1 MFSYQSFKDMRKV
14 LFLGFFL
21 SFCMFHQIPVSAEK
35 KPIPPKDNW
44 GESNDRSINNPV
56 LYQDDSFVYVYSEK
70 QLDNLYIGI
79 TDMNWNV
86 VYDETTTVPAGMYYA
101 VSIASLPAGTYYITI
116 MQGSKYIIGMFI
128 KE

>member
-1 MFSYQSFKDMRKV
+1 MKTLKFLSVIILLFASFHQLKADKNNGVIPTEDKWEQNADGDRSLSQSPSLFKD
-14 LFLGFFL
+14 
-21 SFCMFHQIPVSAEK
+21 A
-35 KPIPPKDNW
+35 N
-44 GESNDRSINNPV
+44 
-56 LYQDDSFVYVYSEK
+56 FVYVYSEK

-86 VYDETTTVPAGMYYA
+86 VYDETTTVPAGVYYA

-116 MQGSKYIIGMFI
+116 MQGSKYIIGMFV